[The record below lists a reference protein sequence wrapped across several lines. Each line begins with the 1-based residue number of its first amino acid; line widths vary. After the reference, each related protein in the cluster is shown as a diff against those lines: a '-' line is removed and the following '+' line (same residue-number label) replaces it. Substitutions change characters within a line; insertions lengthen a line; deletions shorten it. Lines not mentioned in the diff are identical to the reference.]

1 MKSQDQV
8 ALLMYVRAR
17 EDFQDMRKRMD
28 NRLGRKADGSAQ
40 ALKEERYFALEDV
53 ENFDAIAM
61 EARHNEKQVEKM
73 LGKTL
78 VRFPIWTEW
87 LSKVKGVG
95 EIAGAWII
103 GSIDIGE
110 AGTVSKIWQYA
121 GLNPGLVRGKKRV
134 PVKEYKPEMGEIV
147 TVIKQDGKDK
157 DYIVMTNDLVK
168 GDRPT
173 SGFIL
178 PYNKRLRVALAGVL
192 ASGFIKAKSDY
203 ALNFYYP
210 MKARL
215 EQEVNPVD
223 SVGTRDDGKPW
234 ETVSKGHRDMAAK
247 RYMLKMFLRDLYVAW
262 RTLEGLPVRAP
273 YQEEYLGRAHQNIAP
288 VPPIGDPDHA
298 PAPLMV

>member
-1 MKSQDQV
+1 MKSQNQV

-28 NRLGRKADGSAQ
+28 NRLGRKADGSPQ
-40 ALKEERYFALEDV
+40 ALKEERYFSIEDV
-53 ENFDAIAM
+53 ENFNAIAL
-61 EARHNEKQVEKM
+61 EARRNEKQVEKM
-73 LGKTL
+73 LAKTL
-78 VRFPIWTEW
+78 ARFPIWTEF
-87 LSKVKGVG
+87 LSNVKGVG

-121 GLNPGLVRGKKRV
+121 GLNPGLVRGKKRI

-157 DYIVMTNDLVK
+157 DYVVLSDSLVK

-178 PYNKRLRVALAGVL
+178 PYNKRLRTALVGVL

-203 ALNFYYP
+203 ALSFYYP

-215 EQEVNPVD
+215 EQESNPLD

-234 ETVSKGHRDMAAK
+234 ESVSKGHRDMAAK
-247 RYMLKMFLRDLYVAW
+247 RYMVKMFLRDLYVAW
-262 RTLEGLPVRAP
+262 RTVEGLPVREP
-273 YQEEYLGRAHQNIAP
+273 YSVEYLGKVHEGA
-288 VPPIGDPDHA
+288 G
-298 PAPLMV
+298 